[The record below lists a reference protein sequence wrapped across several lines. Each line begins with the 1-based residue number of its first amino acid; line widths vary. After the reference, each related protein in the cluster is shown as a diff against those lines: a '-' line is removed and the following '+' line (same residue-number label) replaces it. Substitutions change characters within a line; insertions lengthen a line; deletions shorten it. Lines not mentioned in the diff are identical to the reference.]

1 MSDPILSDVEANS
14 LAARLLGESLG
25 TISAV
30 QPESAALVGLDDL
43 VARLDRLATGDVD
56 LPPAPRERRPAAE
69 KLVVFELTDVL
80 LAFPLTAVGEVV
92 AVPQVTPLPRTPDWI
107 CGVVNLRGDIVPV
120 VDLNRVWNLGPSPD
134 PRIARLIVVHSQD
147 QSTRLG
153 LVVNRV
159 IGLRPLT
166 SFVPATDES
175 AATGLHA
182 CFTGF
187 TDQSGLPVAVCD
199 VDRLLTAIRFDSVTN
214 T

>member
-14 LAARLLGESLG
+14 LAAQLLGESLG
-25 TISAV
+25 TSAAMR
-30 QPESAALVGLDDL
+30 PESAALVGLDDL
-43 VARLDRLATGDVD
+43 VARLDRLAASDID
-56 LPPAPRERRPAAE
+56 LPPATRTRRPTAG
-69 KLVVFELTDVL
+69 KLVVFELTDLL
-80 LAFPLTAVGEVV
+80 LAFPLTAVAEVV
-92 AVPQVTPLPRTPDWI
+92 AVPEVTPLPRTPDWI
-107 CGVVNLRGDIVPV
+107 RGVVNLRGDIVPV
-120 VDLNRVWNLGPSPD
+120 VDLNRVWALGPSPD

-166 SFVPATDES
+166 SFVSATEES

-187 TDQSGLPVAVCD
+187 TDQSGLPVAVCG
-199 VDRLLTAIRFDSVTN
+199 VDRLLNAIRFDSVTN